1 MNAFE
6 IGVDEGMEKLA
17 LKPETVASAMAARLL
32 RTTKTL
38 GKGKDLSQITK
49 ARAGRAVEK
58 AMEKKRPSGRTLG
71 DIYEAG
77 MTRAIKHHG
86 EPSGKQLTRVLR
98 KTEAREMKGH
108 KMPQWMID
116 MSHEGGKPA
125 RAAGAAE
132 GTRRAAKKHD
142 FGRAKAERMRAAAA
156 KKKNKGG
163 GGGGG
168 GEEEAKGL
176 STGAKVGIGAG
187 IAGAVGGGGYLAHRA
202 TRRD

>member
-1 MNAFE
+1 MNAFA

-38 GKGKDLSQITK
+38 GKGKDLSKITK
-49 ARAGRAVEK
+49 ARAVRAVEK
-58 AMEKKRPSGRTLG
+58 SMEKKRPSGRTLG

-77 MTRAIKHHG
+77 MNRATKHYG
-86 EPSGKQLTRVLR
+86 DPSGKQLRHLLHKV
-98 KTEAREMKGH
+98 ESREMKGY

-116 MSHEGGKPA
+116 MSQEGKRSA
-125 RAAGAAE
+125 RTAGAAE
-132 GTRRAAKKHD
+132 GARRAAKKND
-142 FGRAKAERMRAAAA
+142 FGRAKADRIRAAAG
-156 KKKNKGG
+156 KKK

-168 GEEEAKGL
+168 GEEEAKGM

-187 IAGAVGGGGYLAHRA
+187 IAGAAGGGAYLAHRA
-202 TRRD
+202 TRRRD